1 MEYFFLIALP
11 FFSGSFSFFL
21 HQKQAQVVRFL
32 LTISG
37 GFLFGTVMIHLL
49 PEVFENQSKAGIF
62 IVIGFFIQLIL
73 EKFSEGVEHGHLH
86 LDLPD
91 GHDHGHDHSHYHK
104 KGWATAIGLL
114 SSLSIHSLLE
124 GLPIST
130 IEAKNVSELF
140 HHPLFLAVVVH
151 KIPTSIALVAV
162 LSQTDLGKKWI
173 IALLL
178 WYTMMTPAG
187 ALLGTLIQTEL
198 GEHSLSALQMTALA
212 SGMLLHIGSTILFE
226 STEHHR
232 FSIWKIGASLLGA
245 LLVLFV

>member
-11 FFSGSFSFFL
+11 FISGSFSLFL
-21 HQKQAQVVRFL
+21 HRKQAQIVRFL

-37 GFLFGTVMIHLL
+37 GFLFGTVMLHLF
-49 PEVFENQSKAGIF
+49 PEIFEGQADAGIF

-104 KGWATAIGLL
+104 KGWATAIGLI

-130 IEAKNVSELF
+130 IQATSIPELF

-162 LSQTDLGKKWI
+162 LSQTELSKKWI

-187 ALLGTLIQTEL
+187 AWIGSLVQTEL
-198 GEHSLSALQMTALA
+198 GEYSLTTLQMTALA

-232 FSIWKIGASLLGA
+232 FSIWKIGASLVGA